1 MWKIFLIVTVILL
14 VGVALLSV
22 SIWAKPNG
30 RFPNIHVG
38 KNPVMRKHK
47 IGCVEAQD
55 QEAQRINKMSV
66 PEKNKQ

>member
-38 KNPVMRKHK
+38 KNPAMRKHK